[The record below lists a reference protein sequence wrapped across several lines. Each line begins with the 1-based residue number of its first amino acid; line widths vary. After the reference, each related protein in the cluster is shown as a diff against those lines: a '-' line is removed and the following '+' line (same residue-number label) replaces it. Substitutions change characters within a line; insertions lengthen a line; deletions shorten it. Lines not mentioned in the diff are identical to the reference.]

1 MKKKILKALLAALI
15 VLVGLIL
22 FWVISILIIKFPLS
36 VSNGNEKIKPTEVFL
51 WSEGGGYCDD
61 GYALFAGPLVTL
73 EEEGKLD
80 EVPQISYKK
89 GIKVKLPLSSK
100 INLVSVY
107 SVDNI
112 SEAKYKG
119 KSSSTFSNLEVGE
132 WYVVYSVQTKN
143 AFGNYGDAYVFKLIV
158 DDGVTE

>member
-1 MKKKILKALLAALI
+1 M
-15 VLVGLIL
+15 
-22 FWVISILIIKFPLS
+22 
-36 VSNGNEKIKPTEVFL
+36 
-51 WSEGGGYCDD
+51 
-61 GYALFAGPLVTL
+61 

-132 WYVVYSVQTKN
+132 WYVVVSVRYT
-143 AFGNYGDAYVFKLIV
+143 GAYIASEKEYETSGYEHLFKLIV
-158 DDGVTE
+158 K